1 MNIEL
6 LNVRIYIQKNE
17 VISDAIGN
25 RKNAWKDYY
34 TCYATVSAEAGKE
47 STDAGLVVDDSK
59 IDFTIRY
66 CKKAAAL
73 TSTGYRVQFESEL
86 YDILAVDH
94 MNFKRKCI
102 YRRKVSIFGQFLHN
116 SFGETVNF
124 YFLGHVTASLS
135 DRRV

>member
-17 VISDAIGN
+17 VISDSIGN
-25 RKNAWKDYY
+25 RKNTWKDYY

-73 TSTGYRVQFESEL
+73 TSTGYRVQFGSEL
-86 YDILAVDH
+86 YDILVYNGSAYNILGIDH
-94 MNFKRKCI
+94 MNFKKKSIKLKCQKV
-102 YRRKVSIFGQFLHN
+102 RR
-116 SFGETVNF
+116 
-124 YFLGHVTASLS
+124 
-135 DRRV
+135 

>member
-17 VISDAIGN
+17 VISDSIGN

-47 STDAGLVVDDSK
+47 STGAGLIVDDSK
-59 IDFTIRY
+59 IDFKIRY

-73 TSTGYRVQFESEL
+73 TSTGYRVQFGSEL

-102 YRRKVSIFGQFLHN
+102 KLSCQKVRR
-116 SFGETVNF
+116 
-124 YFLGHVTASLS
+124 
-135 DRRV
+135 

>member
-6 LNVRIYIQKNE
+6 LNVRIFIQNNE

-59 IDFTIRY
+59 IDFTSATVRKLQLLLLLDTGCGLEASY
-66 CKKAAAL
+66 T
-73 TSTGYRVQFESEL
+73 TSWL
-86 YDILAVDH
+86 
-94 MNFKRKCI
+94 
-102 YRRKVSIFGQFLHN
+102 
-116 SFGETVNF
+116 
-124 YFLGHVTASLS
+124 
-135 DRRV
+135 